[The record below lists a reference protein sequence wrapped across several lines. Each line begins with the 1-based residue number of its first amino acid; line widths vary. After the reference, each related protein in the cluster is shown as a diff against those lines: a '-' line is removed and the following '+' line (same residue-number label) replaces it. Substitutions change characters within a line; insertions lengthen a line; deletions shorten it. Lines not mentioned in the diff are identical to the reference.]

1 MQVVKTIFEKA
12 MLLKTDSKNDCRG
25 SMKNLYKEDE
35 LQKIGI
41 SLKVRDLRVY
51 DMPLKGTFFGI
62 HYQGNDNPMNKLIY
76 VTKGRGMD
84 YVVDLREDS
93 PTYLQ
98 WEMHELSAD
107 NNLATYIPHGFGH
120 AFIALEDNTV
130 QVYVAD
136 AYGKAGVSKQIN
148 YRDKSIGL
156 ELQIP
161 VTSIAEYDDNAP
173 FISVR
178 HGYIIKRINEKNEDC
193 RDTGCES
200 I

>member
-1 MQVVKTIFEKA
+1 MQAVKTIFEKA
-12 MLLKTDSKNDCRG
+12 MLIKTDSKSSCRG
-25 SMKNLYKEDE
+25 LMQNLYKEDE
-35 LQKIGI
+35 LQKLGI
-41 SLKVRDLRVY
+41 NIEVRDLRVY

-84 YVVDLREDS
+84 YVVDLRKDS

-98 WEMHELSAD
+98 WEMHELSAV
-107 NNLATYIPHGFGH
+107 NNYAMYIPHGFGH
-120 AFIALEDNTV
+120 AFISLEDNTV

-156 ELQIP
+156 ELP
-161 VTSIAEYDDNAP
+161 LTVTSIAEYDANAP
-173 FISVR
+173 FLSER
-178 HGYIIKRINEKNEDC
+178 GKNA
-193 RDTGCES
+193 
-200 I
+200 